1 MNGFIQVTA
10 WITALI
16 PFAAPPVLLVLLAV
30 PRSRRRMLAPLR
42 RRRADRRERAR
53 MMAQARRDARTA
65 ELEAELERTY
75 LTDPGTRT

>member
-30 PRSRRRMLAPLR
+30 PRSRRRLLAPHR
-42 RRRADRRERAR
+42 RRRAARLERSR
-53 MMAQARRDARTA
+53 VLAQARRDARTA
-65 ELEAELERTY
+65 ILETEAF
-75 LTDPGTRT
+75 D